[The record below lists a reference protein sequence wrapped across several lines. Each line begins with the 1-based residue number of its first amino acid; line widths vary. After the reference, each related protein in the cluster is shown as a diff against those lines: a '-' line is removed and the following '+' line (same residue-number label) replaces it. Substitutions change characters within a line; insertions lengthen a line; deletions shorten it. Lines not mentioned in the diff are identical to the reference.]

1 MHAELCQ
8 TNGRTDFACSIKQ
21 QLHCAKGAFRYDV
34 RTRGGRGVME
44 KRTWYGRLRALH
56 SKNQFQMWTKRE
68 GVKKSEILQMSY
80 LEAPKVGL
88 PGLLGARACPLI
100 FRVICFTYALPTSPS
115 AHSPPPPPPPANP
128 IRARTATLKFPKMG
142 PSPLSLVSD
151 RMSRRIF
158 GIPSE
163 YSAGDIVAF

>member
-1 MHAELCQ
+1 MMSAPEGGGGSWKSGPGMEGCVHFIVKISSKC
-8 TNGRTDFACSIKQ
+8 GR
-21 QLHCAKGAFRYDV
+21 R
-34 RTRGGRGVME
+34 GRG
-44 KRTWYGRLRALH
+44 L
-56 SKNQFQMWTKRE
+56 KNPKFCRCHIWKPT
-68 GVKKSEILQMSY
+68 
-80 LEAPKVGL
+80 KVGL